1 LQSASEELEKSN
13 FHGTLINTRNAVTN
27 HLTEIIEVKEV
38 EGNKRIRI
46 LKTQLR
52 KNLLDRVPT
61 DAYKIYEK
69 VIDSLQ
75 GELLS
80 ALDIIHKF
88 VHEDND
94 RIKMTP
100 MREDLELA
108 YFSIAIVTSYL
119 ARRLST

>member
-1 LQSASEELEKSN
+1 M
-13 FHGTLINTRNAVTN
+13 
-27 HLTEIIEVKEV
+27 IEVKE
-38 EGNKRIRI
+38 EGGNKRKRI

-52 KNLLDRVPT
+52 NNLLARVPT
-61 DAYKIYEK
+61 DAYNIYK
-69 VIDSLQ
+69 KAIDSLQ
-75 GELLS
+75 DELLS

-94 RIKMTP
+94 KIKMMP

-108 YFSIAIVTSYL
+108 YFSIALVTSYL